1 MAESEAVAEPTSAST
16 PGEASRG
23 DAGSPAEGEK
33 APPGEMGTRFGTFTG
48 VFTPTL
54 LTILGVIMYV
64 RMGWVVGN
72 AGLAGALLILG
83 LGILITLCTGLSL
96 SSIATN
102 TRIGPGGPYA
112 IMNKSLGLE
121 VGGSIGIPLFLTRP
135 LGVAMYIFGFREGL
149 LWIVPSLPAL
159 AVDIGIFAL
168 LFGIAYKSADLAF
181 KTQYVIM
188 VAIVLSLVSIFAS
201 PAPFENTEPI
211 QWWGAYPGEPETG
224 FRGSSFWMVF
234 AVFFPATT
242 GILAGA
248 NMSGDLKDPRRAI
261 PYGTIWAIG
270 VSTIVYF
277 AIAIW
282 VANTGTLTELAGNYN
297 HIIDNSLFPPLVLAG
312 LLGATASSAL
322 AGLVGGPRILMAMGQ
337 NRIIPYAAQ
346 MAKIDGGEPRNAL
359 LLTGVLTLAAIM
371 LRDLNAIAPLVT
383 MFFLITYCMINVVV
397 LVEGSLGLVSYRP
410 TMRVPLLIPA
420 LGLTGCLFSMFIIN
434 PSFSL
439 VSVGV
444 VIALY
449 FFIRRRTRGKAFAKE
464 DVRSSIFTAFA
475 EWAAARITPEDAD
488 NVRAWKPHI
497 LVPVEDVEILR
508 GIYPTLLDLA
518 QPEGTIKL
526 LGIASLSP
534 PTALLPRIAR
544 VGRAMRDHG
553 VLASWSMVRIQDRKT
568 AVTVGLEALQGAFF
582 RPNLLFLRLPP
593 AGSVRDDGVEMMQS
607 ALSIRVGVV
616 LFGAHPTA
624 GLGRKRDIH
633 LWVRRGPESWEA
645 HDAFHGGNLNLILL
659 LGYRLWR
666 LWGGRLTLI
675 TVIRSPDEAEAAANF
690 LNELCDLARFPSRV
704 ERRVIEGDFA
714 TSLDSVPAP
723 DLSIFGLQR
732 DTPDL
737 AWAEHT
743 VQASRSSC
751 LFVLDSG
758 RESARD

>member
-1 MAESEAVAEPTSAST
+1 MPE
-16 PGEASRG
+16 GEG
-23 DAGSPAEGEK
+23 EGAGEDPKAEGTDNVATQVSAKEK
-33 APPGEMGTRFGTFTG
+33 MPTRFGTFTG

-112 IMNKSLGLE
+112 IMNRSLGLE

-149 LWIVPSLPAL
+149 LWIVPTLPAL

-188 VAIVLSLVSIFAS
+188 VAIVLSLISIFAS
-201 PAPFENTEPI
+201 PVPFETTEPV
-211 QWWGAYPGEPETG
+211 QWWGSYPGEPETG
-224 FRGSSFWMVF
+224 FSGSSFWMVF

-261 PYGTIWAIG
+261 PHGTLWAI
-270 VSTIVYF
+270 VFSTVIYF

-282 VANTGTLTELAGNYN
+282 VANTGTLTELATNYN

-337 NRIIPYAAQ
+337 NQIIPYAKA

-397 LVEGSLGLVSYRP
+397 LIEGSLGLVSYRP
-410 TMRVPLLIPA
+410 TLRVPLLVPA

-439 VSVGV
+439 ISVAV

-449 FFIRRRTRGKAFAKE
+449 FFIQRQTRGKSFAKE
-464 DVRSSIFTAFA
+464 DVRSSIFVAFA
-475 EWAAARITPEDAD
+475 EWAAAKITPEDAD

-497 LVPVEDVEILR
+497 LVPVEDVEVLR
-508 GIYPTLLDLA
+508 GIYPVLLDLA
-518 QPEGTIKL
+518 QPEGSIKL
-526 LGIASLSP
+526 LGIATQSP
-534 PTALLPRIAR
+534 ASALAPRLER
-544 VGRAMRDHG
+544 VGRAMREQG
-553 VLASWSMVRIQDRKT
+553 VLASWSMIRLADRKT

-582 RPNLLFLRLPP
+582 RPNMLFFRLPK
-593 AGSVRDDGVEMMQS
+593 AGVVREDGVEMMRA

-616 LFGAHPTA
+616 LFGAHPSV
-624 GLGRKRDIH
+624 GLGRKRDIY
-633 LWVRRGPESWEA
+633 LWVRPGPDNWGA
-645 HDAFHGGNLNLILL
+645 NDAFRGGNLNLILL

-666 LWGGRLTLI
+666 LWRGRLTLI
-675 TVIRSPDEAEAAANF
+675 TVIRNAGEADDAAAF
-690 LNELCDLARFPSRV
+690 LDELCDLARFPAKV
-704 ERRVIEGDFA
+704 CRRVIEGNFE
-714 TSLDSVPAP
+714 TSLDSLPAP

>member
-1 MAESEAVAEPTSAST
+1 MADDQTTSAATAEPTAT
-16 PGEASRG
+16 ETTTTTEAKSG
-23 DAGSPAEGEK
+23 AAT
-33 APPGEMGTRFGTFTG
+33 MTRFGTFTG

-64 RMGWVVGN
+64 RIGWVVGN

-83 LGILITLCTGLSL
+83 LGILITMCTGLSL

-121 VGGSIGIPLFLTRP
+121 VGGSIGIPLYLTRP
-135 LGVAMYIFGFREGL
+135 LGVAMYIFGFREGVM
-149 LWIVPSLPAL
+149 WILPGLSPL
-159 AVDIGIFAL
+159 AVDLGIFAL

-181 KTQYVIM
+181 KTQYAIM

-201 PAPFENTEPI
+201 PAPFVEETPI
-211 QWWGAYPGEPETG
+211 QWWGTYPGEPETG

-261 PYGTIWAIG
+261 PQGTIWAIAI
-270 VSTIVYF
+270 STVIYF
-277 AIAIW
+277 AIAVW
-282 VANTGTLTELAGNYN
+282 AANTGSLEELAGNYN
-297 HIIDNSLFPPLVLAG
+297 HVIDNSLFPPLVLAG

-337 NRIIPYAAQ
+337 NGIIPYSKE
-346 MAKIDGGEPRNAL
+346 MAKIEGGEPRNAL
-359 LLTGVLTLAAIM
+359 ALTGILTLAAIM

-410 TMRVPLLIPA
+410 TLKVPLLVPA
-420 LGLTGCLFSMFIIN
+420 FGLTGCLFSMFIIN
-434 PSFSL
+434 PTFSL
-439 VSVGV
+439 ISVGV

-449 FFIRRRTRGKAFAKE
+449 FFIQRKTRGKVLAKE
-464 DVRSSIFTAFA
+464 DVRSSIFVAFA
-475 EWAAARITPEDAD
+475 EWAAAKITPEDAN
-488 NVRAWKPHI
+488 NVRAWKPHV
-497 LVPVEDVEILR
+497 LVPVEDIEILR
-508 GIYPTLLDLA
+508 GNYPTLLDLA

-526 LGIASLSP
+526 LGIASEQPAS
-534 PTALLPRIAR
+534 ALAPRLER
-544 VGRAMRDHG
+544 VGRAMREQG
-553 VLASWSMVRIQDRKT
+553 VLASWSMVRLRDRKT
-568 AVTVGLEALQGAFF
+568 AVVVGLEALQGAFF
-582 RPNLLFLRLPP
+582 RPNLLFLRLPE
-593 AGSVRDDGVEMMQS
+593 AGEVREDACDVMRA
-607 ALSIRVGVV
+607 ALANRVGVV

-624 GLGRKRDIH
+624 NLGRRRDIH
-633 LWVRRGPESWEA
+633 LWVRPGRDSWEA
-645 HDAFHGGNLNLILL
+645 NDAFGSGNLNLILL

-675 TVIRSPDEAEAAANF
+675 TVIRDGEEAGPARAF
-690 LNELCDLARFPSRV
+690 LDELCDLARFPSRV
-704 ERRVIEGDFA
+704 ERRVIEGDLA
-714 TSLDSVPAP
+714 TALESLPAP
-723 DLSIFGLQR
+723 DLSVFGLQR

-737 AWAEHT
+737 NWAERTIHD
-743 VQASRSSC
+743 SRSSC

-758 RESARD
+758 RESAR